1 MAEPAKNQAVDRT
14 HIFYVPER
22 ARVMTTRREP
32 SATFVELGFEDG
44 RSLNH
49 HPGQF
54 VQVSVFGYGEAPI
67 SVCSSPTRPESFDLC
82 VQPMGNVSR
91 AVADLSAGDWVGIR
105 GPYGRGCFP
114 VDRMKKKDVLL
125 IAGGIGMAPL
135 RGLIQFICDNR
146 DDYGRFMVVYGAKTP
161 PDILFREETEQW
173 TENPDLDFFLTV
185 DEPDDE
191 WEGRTGVVTEPLKE
205 IDIDPENTI
214 AAACGPPVMFRFIA
228 MELLKKKL
236 PEDRIYFSLE
246 RRFKCGIGKC
256 GHCQL
261 NDLYVCQ
268 DGPVFRYA
276 DLLKRTEAGEV
287 WVPEKDQDT
296 A

>member
-1 MAEPAKNQAVDRT
+1 MAISKADPAVD
-14 HIFYVPER
+14 HASVFYMPER
-22 ARVMTTRREP
+22 AVVRTTRREP
-32 SATFVELGFEDG
+32 SATLVELGFEDG
-44 RSLNH
+44 RPLNH

-54 VQVSVFGYGEAPI
+54 VQISVFGYGEAPI

-82 VQPMGNVSR
+82 VQSMGNVSR
-91 AVADLSAGDWVGIR
+91 AIAGLFPGDWVGIR
-105 GPYGRGCFP
+105 GPYGRGHFP
-114 VDRMKKKDVLL
+114 IDQMKKKDVLL
-125 IAGGIGMAPL
+125 IAGGIGIAPL
-135 RGLIQFICDNR
+135 RGLIQYICENR
-146 DDYGRFMVVYGAKTP
+146 NRFERFRVIYGTKTP
-161 PDILFREETEQW
+161 SDILFREETEQW
-173 TENPDLDFFLTV
+173 SENPDLDFCLTV

-191 WEGRTGVVTEPLKE
+191 WEGHTGVVTEPLKE

-236 PEDRIYFSLE
+236 PEEQIYFSLE

-268 DGPVFRYA
+268 HGPVFRYA